1 VSLMDKKKNGEKI
14 KKPKIRVE
22 FEMSPEDVKRLLSNG
37 KKKSS
42 KISDE
47 ELSRLGK
54 EGAIKASDYLD
65 NTQASFASRAASGW
79 ISEISDK
86 VSDELSELSDQIHNP
101 EVQEAAAFTVE
112 VALVAAK
119 RRTKESTEKRPKE

>member
-1 VSLMDKKKNGEKI
+1 M
-14 KKPKIRVE
+14 
-22 FEMSPEDVKRLLSNG
+22 
-37 KKKSS
+37 

-86 VSDELSELSDQIHNP
+86 VSDELSEVSDQIHNP

-119 RRTKESTEKRPKE
+119 RTKESTEQRPKE